1 LIDSYVYGFALQEAG
16 LPFDGPDT
24 VADVAAPIM
33 ERFATGDYP
42 HLVEMATEYYVQPGY
57 DFGKEFEF
65 GLALILDGLTT
76 SLPHAPL
83 PG

>member
-1 LIDSYVYGFALQEAG
+1 
-16 LPFDGPDT
+16 
-24 VADVAAPIM
+24 
-33 ERFATGDYP
+33 
-42 HLVEMATEYYVQPGY
+42 MATEYYVQPGY